1 MNDPSPKSTSPPELL
16 QLGQEA
22 VAAAAGYV
30 EQVHQCIA
38 LLIAPKGRVLAEL
51 LEQYQF
57 AAHGFAWI
65 AAYVEALKQFLDWA
79 QRLQRSGEFGDLEQL
94 MFHAGFGEYLAQL
107 GHGIAMNQDEVVRPM
122 HLRSDAAAQ
131 SLLATPA
138 VRALIASGCSNEIRM
153 QIVAQVND
161 TAGLSFF
168 GNAGLSD
175 TLVMVRDQF
184 KRFADEQIAP
194 HASQWHG
201 DNVLIPLEII
211 EQLGRLG
218 VFGMTV
224 ASEYGGLASGKIAM
238 CVVTEELTR
247 GYIGVGSLGTRSEIA
262 AELIGL
268 GGTPGQ
274 KQRYLP
280 KLASGQMIPTA
291 VFSEP
296 DFGSDLAHIQT
307 RAIRDGNVYRVY
319 GNKTW
324 ITHGARSDLMALL
337 ARTDVDATGYRGL
350 SMFLAEKPRGTEG
363 DPFPAPGMSG
373 SEIEVLGYRGM
384 KEYEISFDGFEIS
397 AEGLLGGVESQG
409 FKQLMATMETARI
422 QTASRSIGVAQ
433 NALELA
439 LCYARERIQFGKPI
453 LEFPRIAQKVA
464 WMAVETMLVRQL
476 VYHAARTRD
485 RQQRSDIE
493 ASMAKLLSARVAW
506 SNADNAVQ
514 VHGGN
519 GYAEEFPISRVLC
532 DARIL
537 SIFEGSSEIQA
548 QIIARGLIA
557 ESSDL

>member
-1 MNDPSPKSTSPPELL
+1 MSPHELL
-16 QLGQEA
+16 QRGEEA
-22 VAAAAGYV
+22 VTAATGYV
-30 EQVHQCIA
+30 DQVRQRIA
-38 LLIAPKGRVLAEL
+38 LLIAPQGRVLAEL

-65 AAYVEALKQFLDWA
+65 AAYVAALKQFLDWA
-79 QRLQRSGEFGDLEQL
+79 QRLQRSGEFGALEQL
-94 MFHAGFGEYLAQL
+94 MLHAGFGEYLAQL
-107 GHGIAMNQDEVVRPM
+107 GHGIAMNQDEIVRPM
-122 HLRSDAAAQ
+122 HLRSEAAAQ
-131 SLLATPA
+131 SLLAAPA
-138 VRALIASGCSNEIRM
+138 VSALIASGCSNEIRM
-153 QIVAQVND
+153 QIVAQVD
-161 TAGLSFF
+161 HAAGLPFF

-184 KRFADEQIAP
+184 KRFADDEIAP
-194 HASQWHG
+194 HASQWHR
-201 DNVLIPLEII
+201 DNALVPLEII
-211 EQLGRLG
+211 EQLSRLG

-224 ASEYGGLASGKIAM
+224 AAEYGGLASGNTAM

-268 GGTPGQ
+268 GGTLEQ

-324 ITHGARSDLMALL
+324 ITHGARSDLMALI
-337 ARTDVDATGYRGL
+337 ARTDADAAGYRGL

-363 DPFPAPGMSG
+363 DPFPALGMSG

-397 AEGLLGGVESQG
+397 AEGLLGGVEGQG

-453 LEFPRIAQKVA
+453 LEFPRIAHKVA

-519 GYAEEFPISRVLC
+519 GYAQEFPISRVLC
-532 DARIL
+532 DARIF

-557 ESSDL
+557 ESSDI